1 MERTDMLGDAG
12 AYGEKRP
19 SLRVL
24 IVDDDARVR
33 RGLRSLIE
41 CAPDLTV
48 VGETGSPVGT
58 QQLDL
63 TLLPDVVVLDLLLP
77 RASDG
82 IDVLR
87 ALRRRN
93 RPVVAISA
101 MSELGPIAVAA
112 GAHTFLDKHAP
123 AAGRLVDVIR
133 AASGH
138 HPNPQGESSARG

>member
-12 AYGEKRP
+12 AYSEKAP
-19 SLRVL
+19 ALRVL

-33 RGLRSLIE
+33 RSLRSLIE

-48 VGETGSPVGT
+48 VGEAGSAVST

-63 TLLPDVVVLDLLLP
+63 TLVPDVVVLDLLLP

-101 MSELGPIAVAA
+101 MSEMAPMALAA
-112 GAHTFLDKHAP
+112 GAHTFFDKHARG
-123 AAGRLVDVIR
+123 AGRLLDMIR

-138 HPNPQGESSARG
+138 HPDPPVG

>member
-1 MERTDMLGDAG
+1 MEGTDMLGNPG
-12 AYGEKRP
+12 AYRETEPK
-19 SLRVL
+19 LRVL

-33 RGLRSLIE
+33 RALRSLID
-41 CAPDLTV
+41 CSPDLTV
-48 VGETGSPVGT
+48 VGEAGSAVST

-87 ALRRRN
+87 LLRRRN
-93 RPVVAISA
+93 RPVVAMSA
-101 MSELGPIAVAA
+101 MSELGPMAVAA
-112 GAHTFLDKHAP
+112 GAHTFLDKHAGG
-123 AAGRLVDVIR
+123 AGGLLDMIR

-138 HPNPQGESSARG
+138 RPGPSVG

>member
-1 MERTDMLGDAG
+1 MEGTDMLGNAG
-12 AYGEKRP
+12 ADVEKVP
-19 SLRVL
+19 KLRVL

-33 RGLRSLIE
+33 RALRSLIE
-41 CAPDLTV
+41 CSPDLTV
-48 VGETGSPVGT
+48 VGEAVSAVSTP
-58 QQLDL
+58 QLDS

-87 ALRRRN
+87 ELRRRD

-112 GAHTFLDKHAP
+112 GAHTFLDKHAHG
-123 AAGRLVDVIR
+123 AGRLLDMIR

-138 HPNPQGESSARG
+138 HPDPPVV